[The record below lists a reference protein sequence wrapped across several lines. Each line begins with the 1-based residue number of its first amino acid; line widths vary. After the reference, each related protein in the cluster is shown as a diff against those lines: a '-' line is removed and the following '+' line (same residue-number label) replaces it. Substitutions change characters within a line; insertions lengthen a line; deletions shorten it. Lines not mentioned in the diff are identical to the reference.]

1 MLLLW
6 LLYAVTVGLVLK
18 TLILLHRKQ
27 IASEFFNGDPAAAV
41 DDLQGN
47 KSLGIRI
54 NGTRQLTV
62 EPGGLRFSPNGS
74 ALNQS
79 LLQDYEYTTVNVGR
93 WLLGGSGA
101 AFTGLSPVVLVQ
113 RVGRL
118 VSVQVKSTGAVAFG
132 ATPAAVTSIEA
143 ELPLPA
149 HMRPLDFQPN
159 TLVVDQSNRKNKV
172 VTFAFCV
179 ASIRTDGKIQIE
191 RYNLGTFG
199 GNKATLA
206 LDSFVIEYVL

>member
-27 IASEFFNGDPAAAV
+27 IASEFFNGDAGAV
-41 DDLQGN
+41 DDLQGS

-54 NGTRQLTV
+54 NGTRQLTI
-62 EPGGLRFSPNGS
+62 EPGGLRFSPKGS

-93 WLLGGSGA
+93 WLMGGA
-101 AFTGLSPVVLVQ
+101 TFTGLSPVVLVQ

-118 VSVQVKSTGAVAFG
+118 VSVQVKSIGAVTFG
-132 ATPAAVTSIEA
+132 ASPAAVTTIES
-143 ELPLPA
+143 EVPLPS
-149 HMRPLDFQPN
+149 HMRPPDFQPN

-172 VTFAFCV
+172 LTFAFCV

-191 RYNLGTFG
+191 RYNMGTFG